1 MQDIIE
7 LTPQLLLEQSQ
18 EMQSL
23 CTAYENL
30 FANISSDLT
39 GVNES
44 WSDLLANNFSG
55 KIGSAQKT
63 FSGALTMLGNVA
75 AGTRNVAE
83 TIQETD
89 AEWAS
94 KIGGALSAIFSMSST
109 EVETTQSAPQT
120 SPVNVA
126 SYCDK
131 VTHTEYAK
139 LCQLWQEADRACDKS
154 ADTTLA
160 GTYAA
165 LLRNNLS
172 ENDPLH
178 NISEEQI
185 QVTRYSSGLSAAVI
199 GNGDQALV
207 IFAGTDFSKEND
219 LLADA
224 ALVAGIESDQEKEA
238 KALVDSLSKEYSN
251 IVVTGHS
258 LGGYLATAA
267 TLDNDVVSEC
277 VAFDPPGRKDRDE
290 HLLFN
295 NKQYSKVTTYKAVG
309 SPVSSYVAG
318 NREIGKVVPVFVSM
332 ENNLGNH
339 GIKQICD
346 ALGGEEKIR
355 ETWDNA

>member
-7 LTPQLLLEQSQ
+7 LTPELLLEQSQ

-23 CTAYENL
+23 CAAYENL
-30 FANISSDLT
+30 FANISSDLN
-39 GVNES
+39 GINES

-55 KIGSAQKT
+55 KIGSVQKT
-63 FSGALTMLGNVA
+63 FSGTLTMLGNVA
-75 AGTRNVAE
+75 NGTRNVAE
-83 TIQETD
+83 TLQGTD
-89 AEWAS
+89 TEWAS
-94 KIGGALSAIFSMSST
+94 KISGALNAVVSSSSAGA
-109 EVETTQSAPQT
+109 ETAQSVSQT

-126 SYCDK
+126 GYCEK

-165 LLRNNLS
+165 LLRNNLP

-185 QVTRYSSGLSAAVI
+185 QVTRYPSGFSAAVI

-207 IFAGTDFSKEND
+207 IFAGTDFSKAND
-219 LLADA
+219 ILADA

-238 KALVDSLSKEYSN
+238 KALVESLSREYSD

-267 TLDNDVVSEC
+267 TLDNDAVSEC

-295 NKQYSKVTTYKAVG
+295 IKQYSKVTTYKAVG

-318 NREIGKVVPVFVSM
+318 NRGIGKVVPVFVST
-332 ENNLGNH
+332 EDNVANH
-339 GIKQICD
+339 LVGQIGD